1 MKVRMKTPTI
11 SKAMTSIKESLLS
24 SSLNKMTHQVTMIH
38 MSILIH
44 TLIRTQEVT
53 TVTMTITMTMR
64 KKRLF
69 LSQICKS
76 LKRAPT

>member
-1 MKVRMKTPTI
+1 
-11 SKAMTSIKESLLS
+11 MTSIKESLLS
-24 SSLNKMTHQVTMIH
+24 FSLNKMTHQVTMIH

-64 KKRLF
+64 KKGLF